1 MNLAPIPSLLLELSL
16 LGSLF
21 ALFVL
26 LMRGLGRKWLPAGL
40 FTLAWLLVGL
50 RLLSPVTP
58 DSPLSLLNVRPSL
71 NRFMAR
77 QEAETPVILQEN
89 PAPWMNIDP
98 LPETIVPSESAPT
111 DRSPDP
117 LHLASAI
124 WLAGFLGLS
133 GLSLLGH
140 LRFSRKLS
148 TTDQSSAPAPSD
160 RLERLLKEAAEVT
173 GLRRPLPLRFSHDI
187 HGPCLCGIFR
197 PAIVLPVGL
206 AASLNDQDVRL
217 IFQHEMTHA
226 RRRDPWLHGLLGL
239 AAVCHWFNPVAWWAR
254 RACRQDCELA
264 TDAALIR
271 TSTSQDRGNY
281 ARLLLDVARLSRNQR
296 SRSSFFIRHSAL
308 PFALPMAS
316 SRSLNL
322 KHRITMIN
330 HPHKKHPLARFS
342 ALVLLGLATL
352 AVGTN
357 AEESKKDQ
365 SKPSANQSV
374 PRQYQTELI
383 IAEVKDF
390 ETLEEQL
397 NIPDRDA
404 AWDTFE
410 PVRQALS
417 NVNSEILSAPRII
430 TEEGKQ
436 AVMSIG
442 NISSEGKAPDALTSL
457 HSGLVAEVTV
467 HADRSGAKKNQKT
480 ILLKGRIVAGE
491 RIRVDKHNML
501 LEDQDNEETVTINID
516 PLLSHP
522 LGKVS
527 IFGRSD
533 SNSKKQL
540 IAFVKISEHEPT
552 GSDAFMKRNI
562 SSVSFKNLP
571 AREAFR
577 SLLKLAKEQPNDD
590 VPFRQIIYQDKPRLE
605 QQSVTMDLK
614 NLSLEQCLKVAGE
627 LTGYTYR
634 IKDGVLQFY
643 PVDKDP
649 VEMNTKLSNAGSE
662 LSKNVDQEGRW
673 PRDEHM
679 YSSTVRKVIKPDE
692 TLLTGGFEIQDGHR
706 VFVTIKPRWTTY
718 EGVRMIKEERRVVHA
733 TPEQLKATGLETMIT
748 NDENIIQHGEVRK
761 SDTLERL
768 LEKHGMAITEIP
780 YALRPSIS
788 RGGIEYGD
796 YKIWTTPYNQG
807 NTDGDIDM
815 KVEIEIRT

>member
-77 QEAETPVILQEN
+77 HKAEIPVVLQEN

-308 PFALPMAS
+308 AFALPMAS
-316 SRSLNL
+316 TSKLNL

-352 AVGTN
+352 AVGT
-357 AEESKKDQ
+357 
-365 SKPSANQSV
+365 SAVEPQEAQPDS
-374 PRQYQTELI
+374 PKRETELSSDPSVCKI
-383 IAEVKDF
+383 TVWTVKLDRIGGF
-390 ETLEEQL
+390 NDLE
-397 NIPDRDA
+397 NASPGP
-404 AWDTFE
+404 WT
-410 PVRQALS
+410 
-417 NVNSEILSAPRII
+417 
-430 TEEGKQ
+430 TEE
-436 AVMSIG
+436 
-442 NISSEGKAPDALTSL
+442 
-457 HSGLVAEVTV
+457 
-467 HADRSGAKKNQKT
+467 
-480 ILLKGRIVAGE
+480 
-491 RIRVDKHNML
+491 
-501 LEDQDNEETVTINID
+501 
-516 PLLSHP
+516 
-522 LGKVS
+522 
-527 IFGRSD
+527 
-533 SNSKKQL
+533 
-540 IAFVKISEHEPT
+540 
-552 GSDAFMKRNI
+552 
-562 SSVSFKNLP
+562 
-571 AREAFR
+571 
-577 SLLKLAKEQPNDD
+577 SLLKD
-590 VPFRQIIYQDKPRLE
+590 VE
-605 QQSVTMDLK
+605 
-614 NLSLEQCLKVAGE
+614 KVGATI
-627 LTGYTYR
+627 LTRTA
-634 IKDGVLQFY
+634 IT
-643 PVDKDP
+643 
-649 VEMNTKLSNAGSE
+649 TKLSQRTKS
-662 LSKNVDQEGRW
+662 
-673 PRDEHM
+673 
-679 YSSTVRKVIKPDE
+679 SSTAETTQLEKEGHGLNHAITLSVLVEAHQDGDFILDMEKKIAEPIMLNPDE
-692 TLLTGGFEIQDGHR
+692 SVSVKIVESISTSR
-706 VFVTIKPRWTTY
+706 
-718 EGVRMIKEERRVVHA
+718 
-733 TPEQLKATGLETMIT
+733 
-748 NDENIIQHGEVRK
+748 II
-761 SDTLERL
+761 
-768 LEKHGMAITEIP
+768 
-780 YALRPSIS
+780 LRPGQIRGLMGSADTFTLARLEVPSHNSRATSSSVFSI
-788 RGGIEYGD
+788 
-796 YKIWTTPYNQG
+796 
-807 NTDGDIDM
+807 IDNPKQM
-815 KVEIEIRT
+815 EQ